1 VTELAKPRP
10 ALALVLMLGA
20 VISFTAMSAF
30 VKDLRE
36 HGMSTFEVMV
46 WRMSPGLPW
55 VWAELRW
62 RGIPVRP
69 RRPRVVALRSLFGGL
84 AMTSNFW
91 AVQMLSLVQH
101 TVLHLSQPVWVALL
115 SPAVLRERLRG
126 AALLALAIALVGA
139 TVVIL
144 PDAVLQVGL
153 VGALGAFA
161 MPLVPG
167 LVGLSSALFS
177 AVAHMTVRQA
187 TAPELRSPLDRDA
200 PADAPETVVFHF
212 TLHVTLVCLVLG
224 FLLGDFSALPTGLD
238 LGGTALRIAGMALC
252 GLIGQLMMSR
262 AYARAEAPAVAI
274 VAYAGIPI
282 SALVDLLVWGQSIG
296 TMVLVGASVMVA
308 AGLLLVRA
316 QRQ

>member
-1 VTELAKPRP
+1 
-10 ALALVLMLGA
+10 MLGA
-20 VISFTAMSAF
+20 VIAFTAMSAF

-62 RGIPVRP
+62 RRLPVWP

-115 SPAVLRERLRG
+115 SPMVLRERLRG
-126 AALLALAIALVGA
+126 AALLALVVALVGA
-139 TVVIL
+139 MMVIL
-144 PDAVLQVGL
+144 PDAVLEVGL
-153 VGALGAFA
+153 LAALGAFS

-212 TLHVTLVCLVLG
+212 TLHVTLVCLALG
-224 FLLGDFSALPTGLD
+224 LAAGDFTALPAGLD
-238 LGGTALRIAGMALC
+238 LQGTALRIAGMALC
-252 GLIGQLMMSR
+252 GLVGQLMMSR

-274 VAYAGIPI
+274 VAYAGIPV

-296 TMVLVGASVMVA
+296 TMVLLGASVMVA

-316 QRQ
+316 QRR